1 MPLHK
6 TKLKTATMPI
16 TKKNVQFH
24 GTVEVKR
31 ISGRLEDITKEE
43 YDGLWY
49 CADEYTRMRERE
61 QRLVRRFSSKR
72 DAVWLESETGLESK
86 EQKYKRRLRVDTG
99 KRSVLME
106 QERQWEKDDCNLA
119 LLAQMCEECS
129 RESAEQASIRGRKN
143 AIESYHDR
151 MLGRENTFAMEM
163 PCPNRWDLSCLHSDL
178 TMHRESVS
186 RIARLKPPQ

>member
-1 MPLHK
+1 
-6 TKLKTATMPI
+6 MPI
-16 TKKNVQFH
+16 TMKNVQFH

-31 ISGRLEDITKEE
+31 MSRSLDDITKEE

-61 QRLVRRFSSKR
+61 RRLVRRFSSKR
-72 DAVWLESETGLESK
+72 DAAWLESETGLESN

-99 KRSVLME
+99 KRNVLME

-119 LLAQMCEECS
+119 LLAQMYEGCS

-143 AIESYHDR
+143 AIESYHYDQTLR
-151 MLGRENTFAMEM
+151 NEDMTGEMEM
-163 PCPNRWDLSCLHSDL
+163 LCPPNRWDLSSLHSDL
-178 TMHRESVS
+178 TMHRRESV
-186 RIARLKPPQ
+186 RRRTGRYKKKAP